1 MLQILFF
8 FARVPAQATTMEY
21 TFPSVW
27 DFVSNPF
34 IAKELHKSD
43 LCAQAIKASACVLPR
58 DA

>member
-1 MLQILFF
+1 
-8 FARVPAQATTMEY
+8 MEY

-34 IAKELHKSD
+34 TTKALHKSD
-43 LCAQAIKASACVLPR
+43 FCAQAIKASVRVLPS